1 MAESY
6 EDYLK
11 RVQSVYGMPGGS
23 MGGKS
28 TMTVPSTPD
37 YRRTQWGNSL
47 SNDDLTALVQAGV
60 DNRNLIEP
68 VFDPA
73 NPITSK
79 VTTEKDHL
87 GNSVT
92 KTYKGNFEPDKG
104 TPNFDKVGAAAS
116 SAYDAVEGGVSS
128 FYDGVN
134 SWGSGVADIVG
145 DKFDAGISAVNGV
158 RQDVESSVGSAYED
172 VNEFGSSMADSVS
185 GGYQAAK
192 NAVVERYSPVF
203 DSEEYL
209 NLYQSVLDTDQ
220 NDRYFTPINDAFKNF
235 TEVPFI
241 NKILN
246 GNSVPEGKS
255 GSDSNIA
262 AAELEVSRAIEEAE
276 KELNISYDVPSV
288 GVHPVDSHP
297 TVVAAKAKLVKQLQD
312 QERFESKDGL
322 NVSKILE
329 SETVESIL
337 DTIQQKSYEYGDAAG
352 AYVKENP
359 LMALATVAYGG
370 KLIQNVGTQSWQLI
384 TRLASKAPG
393 LLKKLKWFVAPNGGL
408 LFTLAGGEQI
418 VKNIEDID
426 AFIQD
431 NVPQEVLNPID
442 WLTDNLTDTE
452 KPDSEIVDDMEIIL
466 TSAENNSSADTDVA
480 ILDSTEVPTN
490 KAGVDSVNP
499 NEPAVAEPAPE
510 TSIFEAVTPGQLEAP
525 VVKDLIENAG
535 VENLSPTTDEAAV
548 VLSKTPELIEVMNSL
563 ADYMDSSTDEDAL
576 AAARQTAIDI
586 ENDPSHSDLSSA
598 AAMTFIA
605 SMMFGGNMTDSFN
618 AAFKPVGNY
627 YEAKK
632 AAAIKRKDEAVAEKT
647 RIDLENRAAAL
658 EQTKYDRNLADV
670 KEAAALKAGV
680 DSEQFNLEMQMEA
693 DMFNLGE
700 RNDLIIAGIKEKGD
714 VSKAFIKSKEVEK
727 KRVLTARN
735 TFLTYAQTI
744 PTNDFKEM
752 LIKRKLP
759 SFAGQ
764 LTEALTQMKGIFNKR
779 TNEYGDPL
787 EFDMS
792 VLENRSAVISA
803 IENYMKDVESGS
815 AFRRTLPSYVT
826 DMIIKRE
833 LVGATKNGIGDLE
846 QVIKPNF
853 FQVPDEGNQDMLRFK
868 PKGSDFNDNLYIYKE
883 QKKRGVS
890 GKTDFAFAET
900 TAKIHDFIT
909 SAAFSKKTGDGNSLG
924 MTKTVQLFGRDY
936 TDAQTNDPAYFD
948 RVVRAAVKEGVHPF
962 TYFVLQYMK
971 TGKGELGNR
980 FPAK

>member
-235 TEVPFI
+235 TEVPWV

-480 ILDSTEVPTN
+480 ILDSTEVPAN
-490 KAGVDSVNP
+490 KAVVDTVNP

-909 SAAFSKKTGDGNSLG
+909 SAAFSKKTSDGNSLG

>member
-145 DKFDAGISAVNGV
+145 DKFDAGISAVDGV

-480 ILDSTEVPTN
+480 ILDSTEVPAN
-490 KAGVDSVNP
+490 KAVVDSVNP

-510 TSIFEAVTPGQLEAP
+510 TSIFEAVTPSQLEAP

-909 SAAFSKKTGDGNSLG
+909 SAAFSKKTSDGNILG

-936 TDAQTNDPAYFD
+936 TDA
-948 RVVRAAVKEGVHPF
+948 
-962 TYFVLQYMK
+962 
-971 TGKGELGNR
+971 
-980 FPAK
+980 